1 MEHPG
6 GSNRGKSQ
14 IRRVVG
20 VADMVVS
27 ASPDELLVTYSLGSC
42 IAVVIFDP
50 VACVGGML
58 HYMLPES
65 SLDAEKAA
73 KNPCMFADTGIT
85 RLFKSSYQLGA
96 KKENIVVKT
105 AGGAQMLDASG
116 LFNIG
121 KRNYL
126 AMRKIF
132 WKNNVAIAAE
142 HVGGEVNRTVRLEM
156 DTGRVILKAGSDA
169 EIDI

>member
-1 MEHPG
+1 MGSPG
-6 GSNRGKSQ
+6 AIAAKKAQ

-20 VADMVVS
+20 VADMAVS
-27 ASPDELLVTYSLGSC
+27 DSQDEFLVTYSLGSC
-42 IAVVIFDP
+42 IAVIIFDP

-65 SLDAEKAA
+65 SLDPEKAK

-85 RLFKSSYQLGA
+85 RLFKSSYQMGA
-96 KKENIVVKT
+96 RKENIVVKT
-105 AGGAQMLDASG
+105 VGGAQMLDPNG

-132 WKNNVAIAAE
+132 WKNNVGVAAE
-142 HVGGEVNRTVRLEM
+142 HVGGEINRTVRLEM
-156 DTGRVILKAGSDA
+156 DTGKVILKVGSEG
-169 EIDI
+169 EIEI

>member
-1 MEHPG
+1 MEYPG

-27 ASPDELLVTYSLGSC
+27 ASTDELLVTYSLGSC

>member
-1 MEHPG
+1 MEYPG

-65 SLDAEKAA
+65 SLDPEKAA